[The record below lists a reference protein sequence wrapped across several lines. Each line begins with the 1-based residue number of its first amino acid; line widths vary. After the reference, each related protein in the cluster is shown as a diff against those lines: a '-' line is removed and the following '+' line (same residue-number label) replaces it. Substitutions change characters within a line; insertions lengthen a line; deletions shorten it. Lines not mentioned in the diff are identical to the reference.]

1 MTVATTGTITM
12 KGASGKEYG
21 YSVYIS
27 DLAGVF
33 WKWSALGAAVATS
46 SDFILSPP
54 ENAQIMDISL
64 LTTPTVSIASQLVAS
79 DIPKGIIVL
88 VGNLL
93 FSTQNRA
100 FPHVTIGPGTKLQ
113 FMQM

>member
-46 SDFILSPP
+46 SDFILTPP
-54 ENAQIMDISL
+54 ENCQIIDVSL
-64 LTTPTVSIASQLVAS
+64 LTTPTVSVASQLVAN
-79 DIPKGIIVL
+79 DIPKGLIYL

-93 FSTQNRA
+93 YTTQNRA
-100 FPHVTIGPGTKLQ
+100 CPHVTVGPGTKLQ